1 MALGKVST
9 RLAAAVSGVDEVV
22 SLGGFEAA
30 IEARK
35 SRSGSVEAILVVY
48 DEGEVRLSC
57 VQSFIQCTETF
68 LEGVATAHG
77 PDHLYI
83 AKHQR
88 MKDNQ

>member
-22 SLGGFEAA
+22 SLGGLEAA

-35 SRSGSVEAILVVY
+35 SRSGSVEAILLVY

-68 LEGVATAHG
+68 LKVSRRRTDQIICISQNTKG
-77 PDHLYI
+77 
-83 AKHQR
+83 
-88 MKDNQ
+88 